1 MEHIP
6 CPTDCLQWA
15 ATFCIS
21 CESLSAHSFYSLSV
35 EILKLPLLLF
45 SLFFAYVSQSILPLN
60 LWSEE
65 WHNIIFFF
73 LLCYSSPRNST
84 QLELKRYIFEGYL
97 WVSLRGHSQLMF
109 PAAIIGVPPAKWE
122 EQTLGFDSGSLH
134 SGVSWGHIMPWR
146 WECQV
151 SKIKEKND
159 FSEGR
164 LWVKIIAIYNSSRMQ
179 VTWDWPSLLPQ
190 MPTLQICRGSA
201 ELSMF
206 TERQVY

>member
-1 MEHIP
+1 MH
-6 CPTDCLQWA
+6 TVFTLSLLKFSSFHYYYFLYFLH
-15 ATFCIS
+15 TF
-21 CESLSAHSFYSLSV
+21 LN
-35 EILKLPLLLF
+35 
-45 SLFFAYVSQSILPLN
+45 LFF
-60 LWSEE
+60 LWTCDLKSG
-65 WHNIIFFF
+65 IISSFFF
-73 LLCYSSPRNST
+73 SCVIAHLEIQT
-84 QLELKRYIFEGYL
+84 QLELKRYMFEGYL
-97 WVSLRGHSQLMF
+97 WVSLRGHSQLTF